1 MPDIKCDFKV
11 DYSKIKIFEEYG
23 TKDIKF
29 PIVISV
35 PHAGTVFPQ
44 ECLPFIDVNIQNLRS
59 NEDLFVNELV
69 LPLANCGIPVISMNI
84 ARSFID
90 VNRDKIELDAKMF
103 YNYPK
108 DKLIIENHRCRFG
121 LGLIHRIDAESKPIY
136 KGLLSYSEVQ
146 DRIRN
151 VYDVYHKRLNQIVNK
166 CVKKFG
172 GCLLIDCHSM
182 PSKICNIIPLSD
194 CIDFCIGDLF
204 SQSCPQ
210 KMSQFIENKLKEK
223 GYNVSFN
230 VPYSGAFITFNYCQ
244 PRKKIYT
251 LQLEINRGIYA
262 QENLMEKNNKFQ
274 QVSSDVCDL
283 ITDFAKKTLD
293 F

>member
-90 VNRDKIELDAKMF
+90 VNRDMGALRARSGRILLK
-103 YNYPK
+103 
-108 DKLIIENHRCRFG
+108 RFG
-121 LGLIHRIDAESKPIY
+121 G
-136 KGLLSYSEVQ
+136 
-146 DRIRN
+146 
-151 VYDVYHKRLNQIVNK
+151 
-166 CVKKFG
+166 
-172 GCLLIDCHSM
+172 
-182 PSKICNIIPLSD
+182 
-194 CIDFCIGDLF
+194 
-204 SQSCPQ
+204 
-210 KMSQFIENKLKEK
+210 
-223 GYNVSFN
+223 
-230 VPYSGAFITFNYCQ
+230 
-244 PRKKIYT
+244 
-251 LQLEINRGIYA
+251 
-262 QENLMEKNNKFQ
+262 
-274 QVSSDVCDL
+274 
-283 ITDFAKKTLD
+283 
-293 F
+293 